1 MAVAITVPRLGWNM
15 DQGVFLGWLRRD
27 GEAIRAGDP
36 LFALE
41 SEKAAQDIEANESGI
56 LRIAPDAPTDGA
68 VVAVGTV
75 IGYLL
80 AAGESDPALG
90 KASVLREG
98 EAPPEP
104 AFREGEAPPEPVS
117 TTSAARQEPRPLAV
131 DGLGARTRVASRRGD
146 RPRISPLARRLAREL
161 GVDWTRLVGSG
172 CTGRIR
178 KVDILAAAS
187 TSAGSTPRR
196 DGSAVDAKVVPIG
209 ATRRTIA
216 ARMVQSRQA
225 TAPVT
230 LHATADATNLVSL
243 RTQYKAAASPG
254 REVPGFLEFV
264 VKLTAMT
271 LRDHP
276 MLHARWDEDRLI
288 VPDQPQIGIAVDTD
302 DGLLVP
308 VIRGAAGLGLGEI
321 VAQARD
327 LARRARDRRIRP
339 HEMQGGTF
347 TITNLGAFGVEA
359 FTPIINPPECA
370 VLGLG
375 RVARHPVMIEDRVVG
390 RDRMGLSLTFDH
402 RIVDGAPAARFLRA
416 LVGAIENPAPWLIT

>member
-1 MAVAITVPRLGWNM
+1 MAIAITIPRLGWNM
-15 DQGVFLGWLRRD
+15 DQGVFLGWLKRD

-36 LFALE
+36 LFTLE
-41 SEKAAQDIEANESGI
+41 GEKAAQDIEANEPGI
-56 LRIAPDAPTDGA
+56 LRIAQTAPAAGA
-68 VVAVGTV
+68 IVGVGTV

-80 AAGESDPALG
+80 GPGESEPIAEQSVPIEQSPAVAAGVTSEVNGA
-90 KASVLREG
+90 
-98 EAPPEP
+98 EAGGQ
-104 AFREGEAPPEPVS
+104 RS
-117 TTSAARQEPRPLAV
+117 
-131 DGLGARTRVASRRGD
+131 SRRGD

-178 KVDILAAAS
+178 KADVLAAAR
-187 TSAGSTPRR
+187 TSPDSIPRR
-196 DGSAVDAKVVPIG
+196 DGAPVEWKTVPIG
-209 ATRRTIA
+209 PTRRTIA
-216 ARMVQSRQA
+216 ARMVQSRQT

-243 RTQYKAAASPG
+243 RDQYKAAASPG

-276 MLHARWDEDRLI
+276 MLHARWAEDRLI
-288 VPDQPQIGIAVDTD
+288 LPDEPHIGIAVDTD

-321 VAQARD
+321 VARARD
-327 LARRARDRRIRP
+327 LARRARERRTRQDQL
-339 HEMQGGTF
+339 QGSTF
-347 TITNLGAFGVEA
+347 TITNLGALGVEA

-370 VLGLG
+370 VLGMG
-375 RVARHPVMIEDRVVG
+375 RIGRQPVMVEDRVVG

-402 RIVDGAPAARFLRA
+402 RIVDGAPAARFLQA